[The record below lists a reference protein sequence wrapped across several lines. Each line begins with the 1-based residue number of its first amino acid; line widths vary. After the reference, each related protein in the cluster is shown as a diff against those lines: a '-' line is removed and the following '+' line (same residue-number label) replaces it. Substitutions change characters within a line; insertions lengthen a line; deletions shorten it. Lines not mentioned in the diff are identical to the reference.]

1 MVRTNDG
8 IWSVTT
14 TIIITIIDENDNLP
28 IFEQNEY
35 KFIIKTSEKIDD
47 YLKIGEIKANDLDL
61 NSQISYFFETNNDF
75 VEFFNINPLNGTIWI
90 NKIDRIY
97 LEKLF
102 QKNSSLEMFVN
113 AKDNGNPELSASV
126 RVQIQRESNLEKN
139 EAKTIKENYS
149 HYIVLQVCLS

>member
-35 KFIIKTSEKIDD
+35 NFIIKTNEKIDE
-47 YLKIGEIKANDLDL
+47 YLKIGEIKANDLDS

-90 NKIDRIY
+90 NKIDRII

-102 QKNSSLEMFVN
+102 QKKLSLEMFVN

-126 RVQIQRESNLEKN
+126 RVQIQRESNMEKI
-139 EAKTIKENYS
+139 EAKTINENYS